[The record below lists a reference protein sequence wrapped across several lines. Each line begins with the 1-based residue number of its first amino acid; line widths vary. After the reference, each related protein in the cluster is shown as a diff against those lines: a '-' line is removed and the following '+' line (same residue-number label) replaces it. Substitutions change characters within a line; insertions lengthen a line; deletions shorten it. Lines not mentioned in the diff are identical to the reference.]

1 MKLSKGIKI
10 ENSPDGFLLYGD
22 TLESQEEEY
31 DFLAP
36 LSEEA
41 VFLINNIG
49 DKDFDEDM
57 LAQMLCEKFGMEYTV
72 ALDEA
77 LSLMNHWQ
85 DMGIIEW

>member
-1 MKLSKGIKI
+1 MKLSKGIEI
-10 ENSPDGFLLYGD
+10 ENSPDGFVLGGNIM
-22 TLESQEEEY
+22 EQSEEY
-31 DFLAP
+31 DVLAP

-49 DKDFDEDM
+49 EREFDEDI
-57 LAQMLCEKFGMEYTV
+57 LAQMLCEEFDMEYSV
-72 ALDEA
+72 AIDEA